1 MISTSG
7 LDKPITERL
16 LTRSK
21 ISPTLSPAR
30 SAADP
35 GVTSFTN
42 GGTDLPSDA
51 KSSKGMVENADE
63 ESYRSTLHTSLA

>member
-42 GGTDLPSDA
+42 GDTGLPSDA
-51 KSSKGMVENADE
+51 KSSKGMVENADG
-63 ESYRSTLHTSLA
+63 ESYRST

>member
-21 ISPTLSPAR
+21 ISSTLSPAR

-42 GGTDLPSDA
+42 GGTGLPSDA
-51 KSSKGMVENADE
+51 KSSKGMAENADG
-63 ESYRSTLHTSLA
+63 ESYWST